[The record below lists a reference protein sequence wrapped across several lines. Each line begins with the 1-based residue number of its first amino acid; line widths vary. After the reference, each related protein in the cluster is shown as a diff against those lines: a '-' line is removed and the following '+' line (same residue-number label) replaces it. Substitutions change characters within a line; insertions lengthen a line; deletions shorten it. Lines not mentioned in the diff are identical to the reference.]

1 MNDSVIIKTDE
12 NIPNNIY
19 AQIEMNN
26 IKNPPNKSFIPLI
39 NTLKFKKDKE
49 ENATP
54 SYLLALGINDNNNK
68 NDYYIQ
74 KGNIIEEEK
83 SEMLISESDLSNKKI
98 ITKKNNFLTIR
109 EQLNLNYKKEL
120 NSRFNEEIKFDEEN
134 KKKIFIT
141 VNKIKKKNNEKE
153 LKKREIISNNKKNLL
168 SIFFTLTK
176 NKKENYKKIEK
187 KNISIEKPKNRRT
200 YSHGN
205 SFINSLKVKND
216 SIRKLNTDRIKYL
229 DKKYKTRTNSNINII
244 RKTHQIS
251 KLNYKGNNSFSLIP
265 FSNQKNLSF
274 KIIKK
279 KKINYKK

>member
-1 MNDSVIIKTDE
+1 MI
-12 NIPNNIY
+12 
-19 AQIEMNN
+19 
-26 IKNPPNKSFIPLI
+26 
-39 NTLKFKKDKE
+39 
-49 ENATP
+49 
-54 SYLLALGINDNNNK
+54 
-68 NDYYIQ
+68 
-74 KGNIIEEEK
+74 
-83 SEMLISESDLSNKKI
+83 ISESDLYNKKI

-168 SIFFTLTK
+168 SIFYKLTK
-176 NKKENYKKIEK
+176 NNKESNKTIEK
-187 KNISIEKPKNRRT
+187 KNISIEKPKKRRT

-244 RKTHQIS
+244 RKKHQIS

-265 FSNQKNLSF
+265 FSNKKNLSF

-279 KKINYKK
+279 KK

>member
-168 SIFFTLTK
+168 SIFYKLTK
-176 NKKENYKKIEK
+176 NNKENDKTIEK

>member
-74 KGNIIEEEK
+74 TGNIIEEEK

-168 SIFFTLTK
+168 SIFYKLTK
-176 NKKENYKKIEK
+176 NNKENDKTIEK

>member
-1 MNDSVIIKTDE
+1 
-12 NIPNNIY
+12 
-19 AQIEMNN
+19 MNN
-26 IKNPPNKSFIPLI
+26 VKNPPNKSFIPLI
-39 NTLKFKKDKE
+39 NTLRFKKDKE

-74 KGNIIEEEK
+74 TGNIIEEEK
-83 SEMLISESDLSNKKI
+83 SEILISETDLSNKKI
-98 ITKKNNFLTIR
+98 ITKKNNFLTIK

-120 NSRFNEEIKFDEEN
+120 NSRCNEEKKIDEEN

-168 SIFFTLTK
+168 SIFYKLTK
-176 NKKENYKKIEK
+176 NNKENDKTIEK
-187 KNISIEKPKNRRT
+187 KNISIEKPKNIRT

-265 FSNQKNLSF
+265 FSNKKNLSF

-279 KKINYKK
+279 KK

>member
-68 NDYYIQ
+68 KDYYIQ
-74 KGNIIEEEK
+74 TGNIIEEEK

-141 VNKIKKKNNEKE
+141 VNKIKKKNNEKK

-168 SIFFTLTK
+168 SIFYKLTK
-176 NKKENYKKIEK
+176 NNKENDKTIEK

-279 KKINYKK
+279 KKK

>member
-1 MNDSVIIKTDE
+1 MNNSVIIKKDE
-12 NIPNNIY
+12 NIQKNIY

-120 NSRFNEEIKFDEEN
+120 NYRF
-134 KKKIFIT
+134 KKKI
-141 VNKIKKKNNEKE
+141 
-153 LKKREIISNNKKNLL
+153 
-168 SIFFTLTK
+168 
-176 NKKENYKKIEK
+176 
-187 KNISIEKPKNRRT
+187 
-200 YSHGN
+200 
-205 SFINSLKVKND
+205 
-216 SIRKLNTDRIKYL
+216 
-229 DKKYKTRTNSNINII
+229 
-244 RKTHQIS
+244 
-251 KLNYKGNNSFSLIP
+251 
-265 FSNQKNLSF
+265 
-274 KIIKK
+274 KII
-279 KKINYKK
+279 INLI

>member
-26 IKNPPNKSFIPLI
+26 LKNPPNKSFIPLI

-74 KGNIIEEEK
+74 TGNIIEEEK
-83 SEMLISESDLSNKKI
+83 SEILISESDLSNKKI
-98 ITKKNNFLTIR
+98 MTKKNNFLTIR

-168 SIFFTLTK
+168 SIFFKLRK
-176 NKKENYKKIEK
+176 NKKENNKIIEK

-200 YSHGN
+200 YSHG
-205 SFINSLKVKND
+205 SPFINSLKEKND

-279 KKINYKK
+279 KKKK

>member
-68 NDYYIQ
+68 KDYYIQ
-74 KGNIIEEEK
+74 TGNIIEEEK

-168 SIFFTLTK
+168 SIFYKLTK
-176 NKKENYKKIEK
+176 NNKENDKTIEK

-265 FSNQKNLSF
+265 FSNKKNLSF
-274 KIIKK
+274 KINQKK
-279 KKINYKK
+279 KNKL

>member
-1 MNDSVIIKTDE
+1 
-12 NIPNNIY
+12 
-19 AQIEMNN
+19 MNN
-26 IKNPPNKSFIPLI
+26 VKNPPNKSFIPLI
-39 NTLKFKKDKE
+39 NTLRFKKDKE

-74 KGNIIEEEK
+74 TGNIIEEEK
-83 SEMLISESDLSNKKI
+83 SEILISETDLSNKKI
-98 ITKKNNFLTIR
+98 ITKKNNFLTIK

-120 NSRFNEEIKFDEEN
+120 NSRCNEEKKIDEEN

-200 YSHGN
+200 YSHG
-205 SFINSLKVKND
+205 SSYIDSLKVKNK
-216 SIRKLNTDRIKYL
+216 SIRKVNTDRIEYL
-229 DKKYKTRTNSNINII
+229 DKKFKNRTNSNINII
-244 RKTHQIS
+244 RKTNPIS
-251 KLNYKGNNSFSLIP
+251 NMNYNGNNSFRLIP
-265 FSNQKNLSF
+265 FSNKNNLSF
-274 KIIKK
+274 KINQKK
-279 KKINYKK
+279 KLNYKK